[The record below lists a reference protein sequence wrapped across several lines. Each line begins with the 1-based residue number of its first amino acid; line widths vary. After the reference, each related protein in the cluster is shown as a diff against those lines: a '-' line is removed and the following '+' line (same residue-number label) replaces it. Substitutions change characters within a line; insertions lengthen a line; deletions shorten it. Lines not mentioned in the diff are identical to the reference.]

1 MKRLMTLLLAAG
13 LVLGATSAAKAVD
26 FKMTGLWQN
35 RVSFADRNFEKHN
48 GDDKMRAA
56 TRLRTQIDVIASE
69 SLKGV
74 LFLEMGDQNWG
85 SSKDGASLGTDG
97 KIVKVRYSYVDWV
110 IPQTDAKV
118 RMGLQNFSLPGFI
131 SNNPILGGGSADG
144 AGITIS
150 GQFTENVGASLFW
163 LRAENDN
170 TDGYRGNPSSN
181 AMDFV
186 GLTVPMTF
194 DGVKVT
200 PWAMYGALGR
210 DSFTNGDGVNEYDP
224 VTGELISGPGSVA
237 NGLLPTG
244 VDGAM
249 LKGADLDRH
258 GNAWWV
264 GVASELTYFDPFR
277 FALDA
282 AYGSAD
288 MGSIGGFDVERSGW
302 FASILGEYKMDY
314 FTPGILFWYAS
325 GDDSNWANGSER
337 MPVVEGSWTASS
349 YGFDDNFGRDACDMI
364 GLTNDGKMGVYLQ
377 AKDISFMEDL
387 THIFRVG
394 FIKGTNNTEMARQ
407 GITSPTG
414 KSGRELYLTT
424 ADKAWEVNFDTQY
437 KIYKDLTLAVEVG
450 YINLDLDENV
460 WGKGVVDSYRENN
473 VRGAVT
479 LQYTF

>member
-1 MKRLMTLLLAAG
+1 MKRIVTLLLAAG
-13 LVLGATSAAKAVD
+13 LVLGAAAGSQAADIKAKGNWT
-26 FKMTGLWQN
+26 FSWQLGDN
-35 RVSFADRNFEKHN
+35 NLFEKN
-48 GDDKMRAA
+48 GDKFTAKQ
-56 TRLRTQIDVIASE
+56 RLHTQIDVIASE

-131 SNNPILGGGSADG
+131 SNNPILGGSSADG

-210 DSFTNGDGVNEYDP
+210 DSFTNGDGVNKYDP

-407 GITSPTG
+407 GIASPTG
-414 KSGRELYLTT
+414 TSGRELYLTT

-437 KIYKDLTLAVEVG
+437 KIYKDLTLAVEIG
-450 YINLDLDENV
+450 YINLDLDKGV
-460 WGKGVVDSYRENN
+460 WGKGTVDSYRENN

>member
-1 MKRLMTLLLAAG
+1 MKRIVTLLLAAG
-13 LVLGATSAAKAVD
+13 LVLGAAAGSQAADIKAKGNWT
-26 FKMTGLWQN
+26 FSWQLGDN
-35 RVSFADRNFEKHN
+35 NLFEKN
-48 GDDKMRAA
+48 GDKFTAKQ
-56 TRLRTQIDVIASE
+56 RLRTQIDVIASE

-210 DSFTNGDGVNEYDP
+210 DSFTNGDGVNKYDP

-407 GITSPTG
+407 GIASPTG
-414 KSGRELYLTT
+414 TSGRELYLTT